1 MAGIYIH
8 IPFCKQACHYCDFHF
23 STSLKRKSELVEL
36 IAKEAQIRADELS
49 GIPINTIYFGGG
61 TPSLLS
67 GEEIK
72 SIADKIHENYHV
84 APGVEFTL
92 EANPDDLDADR
103 LRALKDA
110 GVNRLSIGIQ
120 SFSDK
125 SLKWMNRAHNAK
137 EALNCLALAHEAGF
151 NNISI
156 DLIYGLPQL
165 TKSVW
170 KEELKRVVDLNIQ
183 HVSAYCLTVEA
194 QTALGHWVKKGKEK
208 PVDEE
213 AAKAQFEMLIEGMDA
228 AGLEQYEVSNFARE
242 GFHSRHNSAYWHGEK
257 YIGLGPAAHSF
268 NGISRSWNVSNN
280 ALYLKALHENN
291 LPSTAEELTLTDR
304 FNEWVMTGLRTSKG
318 IDLQMGKKRF
328 DIDIAQ
334 NYRNEIDKLI
344 ENEMADIHNSRLA
357 LTRKGLFFADGIA
370 ADFFIL
376 NHEN

>member
-1 MAGIYIH
+1 
-8 IPFCKQACHYCDFHF
+8 
-23 STSLKRKSELVEL
+23 
-36 IAKEAQIRADELS
+36 
-49 GIPINTIYFGGG
+49 
-61 TPSLLS
+61 
-67 GEEIK
+67 
-72 SIADKIHENYHV
+72 SIADKIHGNYRV

-103 LRALKDA
+103 LKAFKDA

-268 NGISRSWNVSNN
+268 NGIARSWNVSNN
-280 ALYLKALHENN
+280 ALYLKALHENS
-291 LPSTAEELTLTDR
+291 LPSTAEDLTLTDR